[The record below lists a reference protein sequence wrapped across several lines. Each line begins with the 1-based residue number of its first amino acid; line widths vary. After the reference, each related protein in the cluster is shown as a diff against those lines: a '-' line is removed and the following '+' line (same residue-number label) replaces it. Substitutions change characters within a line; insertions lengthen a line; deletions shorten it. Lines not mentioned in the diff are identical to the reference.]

1 MKAMNKYDY
10 SQINKLLNPNG
21 VVFFGSNFFNTIPVY
36 ELAKSLGIEENVYNR
51 SIDSLNIITAIDS
64 LNACVFELSP
74 NKIFINIGEND
85 ITKKNFD
92 IDDFIQKYE
101 WMLYVIARK
110 TNAKIFVTSIVSDLD
125 VVNQVNLKLKAL
137 SVEHGCKFVD
147 LSYLVNKDDANIKAF
162 ELMKIY
168 IRNHPLTFDEIM
180 SAF

>member
-1 MKAMNKYDY
+1 MKVMNKHDY
-10 SQINKLLNPNG
+10 SQINKFSNPNG

-36 ELAKSLGIEENVYNR
+36 ELTKSLGIEENIYNR
-51 SIDSLNIITAIDS
+51 SIDDLDIISATDSLNI
-64 LNACVFELSP
+64 CVFELSP

-85 ITKKNFD
+85 INKKDFE

-110 TNAKIFVTSIVSDLD
+110 TDAKIFVTSIVSEAD
-125 VVNQVNLKLKAL
+125 VVNQVNSKLEAL
-137 SVEHGCKFVD
+137 SVEHGCKYVD
-147 LSYLVNKDDANIKAF
+147 LSFLVNKDDAGIKAF

-180 SAF
+180 SSF